1 MPGWARPIGRDDCR
15 QHPHRE
21 RNGQQFFGDVL
32 SDPDACCS
40 VRANRPAISADYGW
54 VPDEPMGIVAGR
66 IAPGRVGP
74 PARLPVMAG
83 PRGQAPEDRRSLPLA
98 KHAPAEG
105 GDRGA
110 SHPRLHLLHEGT
122 LDTDPRRRDDVVAF
136 AGHCLIRLLRLG
148 PQVAEAG

>member
-1 MPGWARPIGRDDCR
+1 MPGWAHPVGRDDCR
-15 QHPHRE
+15 EHPHRG
-21 RNGQQFFGDVL
+21 RNGQQFFGGAL
-32 SDPDACCS
+32 SDSGTCCT
-40 VRANRPAISADYGW
+40 VRANRPAISANCGW
-54 VPDEPMGIVAGR
+54 VPDAPGIVRGRITAGR
-66 IAPGRVGP
+66 VLAAGSPPRHGRP
-74 PARLPVMAG
+74 P
-83 PRGQAPEDRRSLPLA
+83 GQAPEDRRSLPLA